1 MAINCA
7 PHQAEREEA
16 ALREAMEAAIRK
28 AERDAREAR
37 ERAELARRRAEEA
50 QQKVEAEIRLQAE
63 RRLAEQAQEED
74 ILIEEAKARAQLE
87 LTRRE
92 RSDLEDL
99 GAPYGQLALKPAPPV
114 FAESRLVNERGVN
127 ERGVNEPGSPGFRA
141 KVKGGAQGGAS
152 PRRVR

>member
-1 MAINCA
+1 MT
-7 PHQAEREEA
+7 Q
-16 ALREAMEAAIRK
+16 
-28 AERDAREAR
+28 
-37 ERAELARRRAEEA
+37 
-50 QQKVEAEIRLQAE
+50 VEAEIRLQAE

-99 GAPYGQLALKPAPPV
+99 GAPSLKPAPPV